1 MTEWNL
7 IPEDK
12 IKAYLNEFNNG
23 TVVCDKCGLVE
34 VVFIPYAYDKLNNE
48 VIHIGK
54 CPKCGEIM
62 YVKD

>member
-1 MTEWNL
+1 MNEWNL
-7 IPEDK
+7 IPEDR

-23 TVVCDKCGLVE
+23 TVVCEECGLVE
-34 VVFIPYAYDKLNNE
+34 VLFIPYAYDKLNNE

-54 CPKCGEIM
+54 CSNCGKIM